1 MEDNSNPIKT
11 TKKHVPK
18 GPNQRLR
25 QRTAILIIVILVLGF
40 GAALTRLSFL
50 TLVQGSS
57 LQEAAVEQQLKDT
70 TLPAKRGTI
79 YDANGKVLAESA
91 SVWQVVIA
99 PIYLKTDEQ
108 REAVA
113 KGLSEILEL
122 DYDNVYQKTQQESYY
137 VVVKRK
143 IEVETRDKILE
154 LIDTLD
160 EKYGCGNV
168 IQLLDDYKRYYP
180 HDSLAASVIGFAGSD
195 EQGLEGVEYEYDSYL
210 SGTSGRIVTA
220 KNARGTNM
228 PFQYEQNIEAEDGNN
243 IYLTID
249 ENIQSICEKYM
260 QQGVVDNN
268 VLNKGVCI
276 AMDVNTGAILAMV
289 TTDGY
294 DLNKPYELPADE
306 QRKIDEITDDT
317 KKNKAQSEALSAM
330 WRNKAV
336 SDTYM
341 PGSVFK
347 MCTASMAI
355 EENKVN
361 DNSTFTCTGSITVSD
376 KTMHCANTAGHGTQ
390 NFLQALCN
398 SCNPAFVQIG
408 QLVGMNK
415 FREYYQGFGFSE
427 KTGIDLPGEADDTFW
442 AEGEMSEV
450 DLAVASF
457 GQNFSITP
465 IQMITAC
472 AAVAN
477 GGYVLQPYVVSKI
490 TDVDGNV
497 VKSVEKKVKR
507 QIISNSTS
515 AKLNEMLGYNTQTA
529 GASSGYVAG
538 YKVAGKTG
546 TSEKIGSKTESS
558 FGEDYIASF
567 CGYAPAD
574 DPQIAML
581 VFFDTPSGGS
591 YYGSQV
597 SSPVFINIMSEVLPY
612 LQVKT
617 SYTDDELEFVDV
629 AAGDYTGIS
638 VSEAKAAV
646 EQDGFTYTVKG
657 DGDTVISQI
666 PTVSSKVSTGGNIVL
681 YTDSNSQKET
691 VTVPNLVGYSASEV
705 NNVASAYGLN
715 VSFLG
720 AASSDGVSSAQD
732 VAAGTSV
739 SPGTV
744 ITVSFASSD
753 SNVRE

>member
-11 TKKHVPK
+11 TRKHVPK

-25 QRTAILIIVILVLGF
+25 QRTAILIIAILVFGF

-50 TLVQGSS
+50 TLVQGST

-122 DYDNVYQKTQQESYY
+122 DYDNVYKKTQQESYY

-160 EKYGCGNV
+160 EKYECGNV

-180 HDSLAASVIGFAGSD
+180 HESLAASVIGFAGSD

-210 SGTSGRIVTA
+210 SGTPGRIVTA

-306 QRKIDEITDDT
+306 QSKIDEITDDT

-442 AEGEMSEV
+442 AEGEMSDV

-490 TDVDGNV
+490 TNVDGNV
-497 VKSVEKKVKR
+497 IKSVEKKVKR

-567 CGYAPAD
+567 CGFAPVEDPQLTVLVMID
-574 DPQIAML
+574 DPSAGNFYGGQIAAPVAGRIFAQL
-581 VFFDTPSGGS
+581 FRYLHIEPSSDPFAGMEPAEEKKPRHRPAKPFTGVVPDGKVVVPDFTGKS
-591 YYGSQV
+591 LR
-597 SSPVFINIMSEVLPY
+597 E
-612 LQVKT
+612 
-617 SYTDDELEFVDV
+617 
-629 AAGDYTGIS
+629 AAGLAADKGLS
-638 VSEAKAAV
+638 FQSEGSGYAV
-646 EQDGFTYTVKG
+646 GQSIELNTLVDKG
-657 DGDTVISQI
+657 T
-666 PTVSSKVSTGGNIVL
+666 T
-681 YTDSNSQKET
+681 
-691 VTVPNLVGYSASEV
+691 
-705 NNVASAYGLN
+705 
-715 VSFLG
+715 
-720 AASSDGVSSAQD
+720 
-732 VAAGTSV
+732 
-739 SPGTV
+739 
-744 ITVSFASSD
+744 ITVYF
-753 SNVRE
+753 EPG

>member
-11 TKKHVPK
+11 TRKHVPK

-25 QRTAILIIVILVLGF
+25 QRTAILIIAILVLGF

-50 TLVQGSS
+50 TLVQGST

-122 DYDNVYQKTQQESYY
+122 DYDNVYKKTQQESYY

-160 EKYGCGNV
+160 EKYECGNV

-210 SGTSGRIVTA
+210 SGTPGRIVTA

-306 QRKIDEITDDT
+306 QSKIDEITDDT

-442 AEGEMSEV
+442 AEGEMSDV

-490 TDVDGNV
+490 TNVDGNV
-497 VKSVEKKVKR
+497 IKSVEKKVKR

-538 YKVAGKTG
+538 YKVASKTG

-558 FGEDYIASF
+558 FCEDYIASF

-638 VSEAKAAV
+638 VSDAKAAV
-646 EQDGFTYTVKG
+646 DQDGFTCTVKG
-657 DGDTVISQI
+657 DGDTVIAQI

-705 NNVASAYGLN
+705 NNVASACGLN
-715 VSFLG
+715 VSFSG

-744 ITVSFASSD
+744 VTVSFASSD
-753 SNVRE
+753 SNVRD

>member
-11 TKKHVPK
+11 TRKHVPK

-25 QRTAILIIVILVLGF
+25 QRTAILIIAILVFGF

-50 TLVQGSS
+50 TLVQGST

-122 DYDNVYQKTQQESYY
+122 DYDNVYKKTQQESYY

-160 EKYGCGNV
+160 EKYECGNV

-180 HDSLAASVIGFAGSD
+180 HESLAASVIGFAGSD

-210 SGTSGRIVTA
+210 SGTPGRIVTA

-306 QRKIDEITDDT
+306 QSKIDEITDDT

-442 AEGEMSEV
+442 AEGEMSDV

-477 GGYVLQPYVVSKI
+477 GGYVVEPYAIERIEDSRGRVVYRASGTKSSHQLSTNTAAEMTAMMKTVI
-490 TDVDGNV
+490 TSGTG
-497 VKSVEKKVKR
+497 R
-507 QIISNSTS
+507 
-515 AKLNEMLGYNTQTA
+515 
-529 GASSGYVAG
+529 GANIGKPA
-538 YKVAGKTG
+538 AGKTG
-546 TSEKIGSKTESS
+546 TTDDYRDAYFVGYTPDIVTGVWVGDDNNRQMPGLTGGTVPARIWHDIMIVATEKYGSHDFDYPEIKLNGYGKPIDQADVNAESETSKTED
-558 FGEDYIASF
+558 EEKLLKEA
-567 CGYAPAD
+567 
-574 DPQIAML
+574 
-581 VFFDTPSGGS
+581 
-591 YYGSQV
+591 
-597 SSPVFINIMSEVLPY
+597 NEV
-612 LQVKT
+612 K
-617 SYTDDELEFVDV
+617 E
-629 AAGDYTGIS
+629 
-638 VSEAKAAV
+638 KAA
-646 EQDGFTYTVKG
+646 ENYKG
-657 DGDTVISQI
+657 TTDNAFNQI
-666 PTVSSKVSTGGNIVL
+666 TPTEINKNFNNKTAPVPKAAPVPVS
-681 YTDSNSQKET
+681 
-691 VTVPNLVGYSASEV
+691 
-705 NNVASAYGLN
+705 
-715 VSFLG
+715 G
-720 AASSDGVSSAQD
+720 AQ
-732 VAAGTSV
+732 
-739 SPGTV
+739 
-744 ITVSFASSD
+744 
-753 SNVRE
+753 

>member
-11 TKKHVPK
+11 TRKHVPK

-25 QRTAILIIVILVLGF
+25 QRTAILIIAILVFGF

-50 TLVQGSS
+50 TLVQGST

-122 DYDNVYQKTQQESYY
+122 DYDNVYKKTQQESYY

-160 EKYGCGNV
+160 EKYECGNV

-180 HDSLAASVIGFAGSD
+180 HESLAASVIGFAGSD

-210 SGTSGRIVTA
+210 SGTPGRIVTA

-306 QRKIDEITDDT
+306 QSKIDEITDDT

-442 AEGEMSEV
+442 AEGEMSDV

-490 TDVDGNV
+490 TNVDGNV
-497 VKSVEKKVKR
+497 IKSVEKKVKR

-558 FGEDYIASF
+558 FGEDYIASL

-617 SYTDDELEFVDV
+617 SYTDDEIEFVDV

-638 VSEAKAAV
+638 VSDAKAAV
-646 EQDGFTYTVKG
+646 DQDGFTCTVKG

-705 NNVASAYGLN
+705 NNVASACGLN
-715 VSFLG
+715 VSFSG

-744 ITVSFASSD
+744 VTVSFASSD
-753 SNVRE
+753 SNVRD

>member
-11 TKKHVPK
+11 TRKHVPK

-25 QRTAILIIVILVLGF
+25 QRTAILIIAILVLGF

-50 TLVQGSS
+50 TLVQGST

-122 DYDNVYQKTQQESYY
+122 DYDNVYKKTQQESYY

-160 EKYGCGNV
+160 EKYECGNV

-180 HDSLAASVIGFAGSD
+180 HDCLAASLIGFAGSGG
-195 EQGLEGVEYEYDSYL
+195 QGLEGVEYEYDSYL
-210 SGTSGRIVTA
+210 SGTPGRIVTA

-306 QRKIDEITDDT
+306 QSKIDEITDDT

-427 KTGIDLPGEADDTFW
+427 KTGIDLPGEA
-442 AEGEMSEV
+442 
-450 DLAVASF
+450 
-457 GQNFSITP
+457 P
-465 IQMITAC
+465 
-472 AAVAN
+472 
-477 GGYVLQPYVVSKI
+477 
-490 TDVDGNV
+490 
-497 VKSVEKKVKR
+497 
-507 QIISNSTS
+507 
-515 AKLNEMLGYNTQTA
+515 
-529 GASSGYVAG
+529 
-538 YKVAGKTG
+538 
-546 TSEKIGSKTESS
+546 
-558 FGEDYIASF
+558 
-567 CGYAPAD
+567 
-574 DPQIAML
+574 
-581 VFFDTPSGGS
+581 
-591 YYGSQV
+591 
-597 SSPVFINIMSEVLPY
+597 
-612 LQVKT
+612 
-617 SYTDDELEFVDV
+617 
-629 AAGDYTGIS
+629 
-638 VSEAKAAV
+638 
-646 EQDGFTYTVKG
+646 
-657 DGDTVISQI
+657 
-666 PTVSSKVSTGGNIVL
+666 
-681 YTDSNSQKET
+681 QKE
-691 VTVPNLVGYSASEV
+691 AM
-705 NNVASAYGLN
+705 
-715 VSFLG
+715 
-720 AASSDGVSSAQD
+720 
-732 VAAGTSV
+732 
-739 SPGTV
+739 
-744 ITVSFASSD
+744 
-753 SNVRE
+753 